1 MPSIGEERPEIN
13 ISHHILHRFYIT
25 EACTLHT
32 PDKIKVDNEKVWLF
46 FLNCKTNEKIN
57 TAPKRNEGDVRISIE
72 WKTAISVDEGRGE
85 LECLLMM

>member
-1 MPSIGEERPEIN
+1 M
-13 ISHHILHRFYIT
+13 
-25 EACTLHT
+25 
-32 PDKIKVDNEKVWLF
+32 KVWLF